1 LRQIQINESKTESR
15 TNRNN
20 AKTAARLFEEPQDAG
35 KLINENDLLEKL
47 RFALKKFKTMV
58 RLPGF
63 EPESTAW
70 EAAVLPN

>member
-1 LRQIQINESKTESR
+1 MNAERILEPQIQQLRACLYPFIKPKKTN
-15 TNRNN
+15 T
-20 AKTAARLFEEPQDAG
+20 
-35 KLINENDLLEKL
+35 
-47 RFALKKFKTMV
+47 RFAIVV